1 MTAMAALALRALCF
15 LDRDRLVSVP
25 TEDGAKV
32 RCHDDGYWFLR
43 EIVQGAVG
51 MLVKILLIVVCQ

>member
-1 MTAMAALALRALCF
+1 MTAMTALALRALCF
-15 LDRDRLVSVP
+15 LDRDRLARVP

-32 RCHDDGYWFLR
+32 RCHDDDGYWFLR

-51 MLVKILLIVVCQ
+51 MLVKILLIVV